1 MAKRTRSEQRKHRH
15 NRVRLQVHGSPDR
28 PRLCVFRSAEQIY
41 AQVIDDEAGVTL
53 AAASS
58 IDHAL
63 RDQTADQKKSEQA
76 KLVGKL
82 VAERAIEKGIK
93 TVVFDRG
100 GFKYIGRVKN
110 LAEAARQA
118 GLEF

>member
-1 MAKRTRSEQRKHRH
+1 MTKRNRSEQRQRRH
-15 NRVRLQVHGSPDR
+15 NRVRLTVHGNPER

-63 RDQTADQKKSEQA
+63 REEVAKLKKTEQA
-76 KLVGKL
+76 TAVGKL
-82 VAERAIEKGIK
+82 VAERALEKGIK